1 MEFIPPT
8 PNEPCQ
14 HHEELRIFSFMSNF
28 ADQVHDCSGLMS
40 GDGNKTWVFYDN
52 WIPGVFPLKAVAR
65 SQEFINNSVVSS
77 LIGFE
82 IGKWNGQL
90 ILII

>member
-14 HHEELRIFSFMSNF
+14 HHEELHIFSFMSNS
-28 ADQVHDCSGLMS
+28 ADQVCDCSELMS
-40 GDGNKTWVFYDN
+40 GDGNKTRVFYDN
-52 WIPGVFPLKAVAR
+52 WIPSVFPLKAVAR
-65 SQEFINNSVVSS
+65 SQEFIDDSIVSS

-82 IGKWNGQL
+82 TGKWNGQL